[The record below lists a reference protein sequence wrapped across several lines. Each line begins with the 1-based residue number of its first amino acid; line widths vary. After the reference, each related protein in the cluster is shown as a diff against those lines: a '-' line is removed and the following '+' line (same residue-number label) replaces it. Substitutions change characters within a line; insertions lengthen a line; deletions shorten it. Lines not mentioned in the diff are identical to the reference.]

1 MMWWFRDGEGRSG
14 GEAKVGF
21 AMVVVLT
28 MVWWGG
34 CSDGGGDVDVRR
46 LLAEGGGRRMAVV
59 GEGDGGVEMEM
70 KVSWRWCRGGGCHRR
85 MAVVGEGD
93 GGVEMEMKVSW
104 SYNNMCDEFSK
115 IMHDEFEMSMMGE
128 LNFFLGNGRWYFL

>member
-1 MMWWFRDGEGRSG
+1 MGYYEVMGKSCVRINRYAPRSYEKDGEGRNG

-21 AMVVVLT
+21 AVVVVLT

-70 KVSWRWCRGGGCHRR
+70 KVSWR
-85 MAVVGEGD
+85 
-93 GGVEMEMKVSW
+93 
-104 SYNNMCDEFSK
+104 
-115 IMHDEFEMSMMGE
+115 
-128 LNFFLGNGRWYFL
+128 